1 MPLTGEKYTQ
11 LNQPEATTDGA
22 DHGRWIACDESG
34 WDGEQLIG
42 RKRRFLVYA
51 SVAVDDIEAA
61 ALIQQLRD
69 QAGIR
74 QAKELKFDLFKNRTN
89 RWSLLQQLWEP
100 GGALHDRCSVYVVD
114 KEYAAAAKVIDLLLE
129 EKEHDEGGNLYA
141 DGEARALARTLA
153 LEGPRA
159 LRGTL
164 FQELMSAF
172 VTLASRRGTS
182 QQDEVL
188 GVFVAALDQAWAA
201 STRKAVTALLAR
213 LRGARNYAATFHED
227 PADPVFPQLEMLIPA
242 VAQTARRWDRR
253 VGRVSVLTDEQQ
265 MLTDDALRT
274 VHEYACAP
282 VGMTLLT
289 RERGADVAAVVRG
302 SSVDH
307 PSIQLADL
315 LAGAAAAVA
324 ERHEGNPSDA
334 GEGLWPVITSFVEQS
349 SLLPYDDP
357 AAQLRSVK
365 ERPVR
370 R

>member
-1 MPLTGEKYTQ
+1 MGERLQ
-11 LNQPEATTDGA
+11 AVVEQVLGLARQDDVQGREPPAARVAVALPEGDGA
-22 DHGRWIACDESG
+22 AGSLPDAVPGVALVVPDLF
-34 WDGEQLIG
+34 GEAGLDMVPLWSS
-42 RKRRFLVYA
+42 KRRTSLV
-51 SVAVDDIEAA
+51 
-61 ALIQQLRD
+61 L
-69 QAGIR
+69 
-74 QAKELKFDLFKNRTN
+74 
-89 RWSLLQQLWEP
+89 
-100 GGALHDRCSVYVVD
+100 
-114 KEYAAAAKVIDLLLE
+114 
-129 EKEHDEGGNLYA
+129 
-141 DGEARALARTLA
+141 
-153 LEGPRA
+153 
-159 LRGTL
+159 
-164 FQELMSAF
+164 
-172 VTLASRRGTS
+172 
-182 QQDEVL
+182 QDEAL

-213 LRGARNYAATFHED
+213 LRGTRDYAATFHKD

-274 VHEYACAP
+274 VREYACAP

-302 SSVDH
+302 DSVDH

-315 LAGAAAAVA
+315 LAGAAAAVT
-324 ERHEGNPSDA
+324 ERHEGNPSDV

>member
-1 MPLTGEKYTQ
+1 MPLTGDKYTQ
-11 LNQPEATTDGA
+11 LNQPEATTDGE
-22 DHGRWIACDESG
+22 DRGRWIACDESG
-34 WDGEQLIG
+34 WDGEQLVG
-42 RKRRFLVYA
+42 RQRRFMVYA
-51 SVAVDDIEAA
+51 SVAVDDVEAA

-141 DGEARALARTLA
+141 DGKARALARTLA

-172 VTLASRRGTS
+172 VTLASRRGTNR
-182 QQDEVL
+182 QDEAL

-213 LRGARNYAATFHED
+213 LRGTRDYAATFHED

-274 VHEYACAP
+274 VREYACAP

-302 SSVDH
+302 DSVDH

-315 LAGAAAAVA
+315 LAGAAAAVT
-324 ERHEGNPSDA
+324 ERHEGNPSDV
-334 GEGLWPVITSFVEQS
+334 GEGLWPVITSLVEQS

-357 AAQLRSVK
+357 GAQLRSVK

>member
-1 MPLTGEKYTQ
+1 VPLTGEKYTQ
-11 LNQPEATTDGA
+11 LNQPEATADGA
-22 DHGRWIACDESG
+22 DRGRWIACDESG
-34 WDGEQLIG
+34 WDGEQLVG
-42 RKRRFLVYA
+42 RQRRFMVYA
-51 SVAVDDIEAA
+51 SVAADDVEAA

-74 QAKELKFDLFKNRTN
+74 QARELKFDLFKKRTN

-100 GGALHDRCSVYVVD
+100 GGALHGRCSVYMVD

-141 DGEARALARTLA
+141 DGKARALARTLA

-172 VTLASRRGTS
+172 VALASLRGTS
-182 QQDEVL
+182 RQDEAL

-201 STRKAVTALLAR
+201 STRKAVTALLDR
-213 LRGARNYAATFHED
+213 LRETRDYATALHAD

-274 VHEYACAP
+274 VREYACAP

-324 ERHEGNPSDA
+324 ERHEGNLSDV
-334 GEGLWPVITSFVEQS
+334 GEGLWPVITSFVEES

-357 AAQLRSVK
+357 AAQLRTVK
-365 ERPVR
+365 KRPVR

>member
-1 MPLTGEKYTQ
+1 
-11 LNQPEATTDGA
+11 
-22 DHGRWIACDESG
+22 
-34 WDGEQLIG
+34 
-42 RKRRFLVYA
+42 
-51 SVAVDDIEAA
+51 
-61 ALIQQLRD
+61 
-69 QAGIR
+69 
-74 QAKELKFDLFKNRTN
+74 
-89 RWSLLQQLWEP
+89 
-100 GGALHDRCSVYVVD
+100 
-114 KEYAAAAKVIDLLLE
+114 
-129 EKEHDEGGNLYA
+129 
-141 DGEARALARTLA
+141 
-153 LEGPRA
+153 
-159 LRGTL
+159 
-164 FQELMSAF
+164 
-172 VTLASRRGTS
+172 
-182 QQDEVL
+182 
-188 GVFVAALDQAWAA
+188 
-201 STRKAVTALLAR
+201 
-213 LRGARNYAATFHED
+213 
-227 PADPVFPQLEMLIPA
+227 
-242 VAQTARRWDRR
+242 
-253 VGRVSVLTDEQQ
+253 

-370 R
+370 H